1 MQVKRRP
8 QKRDGSSS
16 GPKIKD
22 SMPVTHERKPRGGKK
37 SFGAL
42 TTLTFPDQ
50 TRRMMVIPDKTSVLP
65 KMVLSVIPS

>member
-1 MQVKRRP
+1 
-8 QKRDGSSS
+8 
-16 GPKIKD
+16 
-22 SMPVTHERKPRGGKK
+22 MPVTHERKPRGGKK

-50 TRRMMVIPDKTSVLP
+50 TRRMMVIPDKTNVLP